1 MDLEITNCNNFFTIK
16 GNLNKRNLDVFRDA
30 FRHIFER
37 VNSFTISIEGITSMD
52 RYGVNALAE
61 LHNES
66 VAKNKSM
73 SIIGLG
79 CKDLYDHFKSDTA
92 A

>member
-1 MDLEITNCNNFFTIK
+1 MELQITNYNNYFEIK
-16 GNLNKRNLDVFRDA
+16 GTLNKHNLDVFRNE

-37 VNSFTISIEGITSMD
+37 VSSLVINIENVESID
-52 RYGVNALAE
+52 NYGVKALGE

-73 SIIGLG
+73 SIIGFG
-79 CKDLYDHFKSDTA
+79 CKDLYNHFKSQA

>member
-1 MDLEITNCNNFFTIK
+1 MDLEITNCNNFFKIK
-16 GNLNKRNLDVFRDA
+16 GHLNKRNLDVFRNA

-37 VNSFTISIEGITSMD
+37 VNSLTISIEDIESID
-52 RYGVNALAE
+52 RYGVIALGE

-79 CKDLYDHFKSDTA
+79 CKDLYKHVKSEGA

>member
-1 MDLEITNCNNFFTIK
+1 MDLEITNYNNYFEIK
-16 GNLNKRNLDVFRDA
+16 GDLNRNNLDVFRNK

-37 VNSFTISIEGITSMD
+37 VNSLTISVEKIVSMD
-52 RYGVNALAE
+52 NYGVNALAE

-66 VAKNKSM
+66 ISKNKSM
-73 SIIGLG
+73 SIIGFG
-79 CKDLYDHFKSDTA
+79 CKDLYNHFKSQVA

>member
-1 MDLEITNCNNFFTIK
+1 MDLQITNCNNFFKIK
-16 GNLNKRNLDVFRDA
+16 GTLNRNNLDVFRNE
-30 FRHIFER
+30 FRNIFDKTNT
-37 VNSFTISIEGITSMD
+37 VTISIEDIVSMD

-66 VAKNKSM
+66 IEKNKSF

-79 CKDLYDHFKSDTA
+79 CKDLYNHFKSQVA

>member
-1 MDLEITNCNNFFTIK
+1 MELEITNYNNFFQIK
-16 GNLNKRNLDVFRDA
+16 GNLNKHNLDVFKNE
-30 FRHIFER
+30 FRHVFDR
-37 VNSFTISIEGITSMD
+37 TNSLTISIEDIESMD

-66 VAKNKSM
+66 ISKNKSM

-79 CKDLYDHFKSDTA
+79 CKDLYDHFKSQVA